1 MRKKRVDVI
10 FSEHSVDC
18 ELTWPWIMK
27 TPETVIHTTWLII
40 TMTSFIGG
48 IGLGEASNS
57 KMTIKGFWMLSAMAW
72 FSRSYMTLHCC
83 SIMFFFW
90 TQCISSNI
98 LESARDQDM
107 LLHSTDSAVPTGSI
121 VVDFEWPYEI
131 STIAVFS
138 S

>member
-1 MRKKRVDVI
+1 MITFSKTYARKQ
-10 FSEHSVDC
+10 E
-18 ELTWPWIMK
+18 W
-27 TPETVIHTTWLII
+27 
-40 TMTSFIGG
+40 
-48 IGLGEASNS
+48 
-57 KMTIKGFWMLSAMAW
+57 
-72 FSRSYMTLHCC
+72 
-83 SIMFFFW
+83 MFFFW